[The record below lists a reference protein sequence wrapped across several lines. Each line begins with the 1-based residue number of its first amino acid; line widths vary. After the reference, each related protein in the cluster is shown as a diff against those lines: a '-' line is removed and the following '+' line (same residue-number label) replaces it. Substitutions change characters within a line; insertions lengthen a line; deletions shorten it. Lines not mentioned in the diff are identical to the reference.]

1 MTDVQQDGWAIKLV
15 KDANLRF
22 AIKQVLI
29 AEGQGVDA
37 PRPG

>member
-29 AEGQGVDA
+29 DESQGDQTPCA
-37 PRPG
+37 G